1 MGIEDGRVGF
11 RLWLVRTAHCLPRH
25 PAIGKPEVVILV
37 DASLLRG
44 ASLRPGEP
52 PTNIMNPAF
61 LLLAGLALPTAVS
74 ALAAEPASPATE
86 SKPLDYVIVV
96 TGGELL
102 EGAYPD
108 GHTHFVTRALRPL
121 GCRCVG
127 SLTVDDHR
135 EDILTAVRFATNQA
149 PVVIVTGGL
158 GPTPNDI
165 TRETL
170 AELTGIP
177 LHEDAAALAE
187 MERRFNT
194 SRDRLRLN
202 LRRQT
207 LVPTR
212 GGYLRNAA
220 GTAVGLIFD
229 SPGATIIAL
238 PGPPKELQPM
248 VRNELVPFL
257 RQRFGVRDFGCTL
270 TLRFVGVG
278 QSQID
283 QTIKDH
289 LTLAPDVTVT
299 SLFEGSRV
307 DFTFSVPGNTPAD
320 RARLQQ
326 LGDSLR
332 EHLGDYCYAAD
343 ASTLEDVVVRALQAR
358 GGSLTLVEVG
368 SAGHLVAAVCGG
380 TGTDR
385 LLTGAFTAPTEEAMT
400 KLIPLP
406 GEHSGASGVE
416 KVKAWATGAA
426 RSTQSQWAIAVGPIE
441 SLPAGSRTVWLVVGF
456 PEGRW
461 ETKRLTLPGAGE
473 LAHANLTTQILDQ
486 LRRWL
491 K

>member
-1 MGIEDGRVGF
+1 M
-11 RLWLVRTAHCLPRH
+11 L
-25 PAIGKPEVVILV
+25 
-37 DASLLRG
+37 
-44 ASLRPGEP
+44 
-52 PTNIMNPAF
+52 
-61 LLLAGLALPTAVS
+61 S
-74 ALAAEPASPATE
+74 ALAAEPAPPRAE

-102 EGAYPD
+102 AGAYPD
-108 GHTHFVTRALRPL
+108 SHTHFLTRTLRPL

-127 SLTVDDHR
+127 SLSVDDHR
-135 EDILTAVRFATNQA
+135 EDIIRAVRYATNQA
-149 PVVIVTGGL
+149 QVVIVTGGL
-158 GPTPNDI
+158 GPTPNDL

-170 AELTGIP
+170 AEFTGIP
-177 LHEDAAALAE
+177 LHEDAEALAE

-194 SRDRLRLN
+194 PRDQLRPN

-212 GGYLRNAA
+212 GGYLKNTA
-220 GTAVGLIFD
+220 GTAVGLVFD
-229 SPGATIIAL
+229 SPGALTIAL

-257 RQRFGVRDFGCTL
+257 RRRFGVRDFGCTL

-289 LTLAPDVTVT
+289 VALAPDVTVT

-326 LGDSLR
+326 LGENIR
-332 EHLGDYCYAAD
+332 EHLGDYYYAD
-343 ASTLEDVVVRALQAR
+343 DGSTLEDVVVRALRAR
-358 GGSLTLVEVG
+358 DGSLTLVEVG
-368 SAGHLVAAVCGG
+368 SGGHLAAALGGG
-380 TGTDR
+380 TGIDR
-385 LLTGAFTAPTEEAMT
+385 LLAGAFTAPTEEAMT

-406 GEHSGASGVE
+406 VEHAGATGVE

-426 RSTQSQWAIAVGPIE
+426 PSALSQWAIAVGPVE
-441 SLPAGSRTVWLVVGF
+441 SEPGGARAVWLVVRF

-461 ETKRLTLPGAGE
+461 ETQRVTVQGAGE
-473 LAHANLTTQILDQ
+473 LAHANLTTQILDH

>member
-1 MGIEDGRVGF
+1 MNVFFTLLVG
-11 RLWLVRTAHCLPRH
+11 LV
-25 PAIGKPEVVILV
+25 I
-37 DASLLRG
+37 
-44 ASLRPGEP
+44 
-52 PTNIMNPAF
+52 PTV
-61 LLLAGLALPTAVS
+61 VS
-74 ALAAEPASPATE
+74 AVAAESGSPRPE
-86 SKPLDYVIVV
+86 PKPLDYVIVV

-108 GHTHFVTRALRPL
+108 GHTHFLTRTLRPL

-127 SLTVDDHR
+127 SLTVNDHR
-135 EDILTAVRFATNQA
+135 EDILKAVRFATNQA

-170 AELTGIP
+170 AEFTGIP
-177 LHEDAAALAE
+177 LHENAEALAE

-194 SRDRLRLN
+194 SRDRLRPN

-212 GGYLRNAA
+212 GGYLRNTA
-220 GTAVGLIFD
+220 GSAVGLVFD
-229 SPGATIIAL
+229 STGATLIAL

-248 VRNELVPFL
+248 VRNELVPLL
-257 RQRFGVRDFGCTL
+257 RRRFGVRDFGCTL

-289 LTLAPDVTVT
+289 LTIAPDVTVT

-307 DFTFSVPGNTPAD
+307 DFTFSVPGNSPAD

-332 EHLGDYCYAAD
+332 EHLGDYCYADD
-343 ASTLEDVVVRALQAR
+343 ASTLEDVVVQKLLAR

-368 SAGHLVAAVCGG
+368 SGGHLTAALSGG
-380 TGTDR
+380 TGIDR
-385 LLTGAFTAPTEEAMT
+385 LLAGAFTAPTEEAMT

-406 GEHSGASGVE
+406 AEHDGASGIE
-416 KVKAWATGAA
+416 KVKAWVTFGT
-426 RSTQSQWAIAVGPIE
+426 RSVPSGWGIAVGPIE
-441 SLPAGSRTVWLVVGF
+441 SEPGGARTVWLVVRF
-456 PEGRW
+456 PDGRW
-461 ETKRLTLPGAGE
+461 ETKRLLLQGTGE
-473 LAHANLTTQILDQ
+473 LAHATLTTQILDH

-491 K
+491 R